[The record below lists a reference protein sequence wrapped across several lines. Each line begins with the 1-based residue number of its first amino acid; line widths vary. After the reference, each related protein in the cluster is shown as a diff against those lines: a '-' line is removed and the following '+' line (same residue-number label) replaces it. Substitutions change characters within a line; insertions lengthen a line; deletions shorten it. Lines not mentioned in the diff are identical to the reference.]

1 MKMVGQQRI
10 KKKNKMKIVNITGC
24 TCDSLTVDD
33 VETVDMDLKDVKEV
47 IKKLVDKTDDL
58 GTLQSVLMDLV
69 ETQGEFED
77 LGHCDQCGDWITKY
91 TVEL

>member
-1 MKMVGQQRI
+1 
-10 KKKNKMKIVNITGC
+10 MKIESVTGC

-33 VETVDMDLKDVKEV
+33 VETVDMDKEAVKDV
-47 IKKLVDKTDDL
+47 IKKLINREDDL
-58 GTLQSVLMDLV
+58 GVLQSILIDLV
-69 ETQGEFED
+69 EFQGEFED

>member
-1 MKMVGQQRI
+1 
-10 KKKNKMKIVNITGC
+10 MKIVNITGC

-33 VETVDMDLKDVKEV
+33 VETVDMDKKDVKEV
-47 IKKLVDKTDDL
+47 IKKLIDRENNL

-77 LGHCDQCGDWITKY
+77 LGNCDQCGDWITKY
-91 TVEL
+91 TVEI